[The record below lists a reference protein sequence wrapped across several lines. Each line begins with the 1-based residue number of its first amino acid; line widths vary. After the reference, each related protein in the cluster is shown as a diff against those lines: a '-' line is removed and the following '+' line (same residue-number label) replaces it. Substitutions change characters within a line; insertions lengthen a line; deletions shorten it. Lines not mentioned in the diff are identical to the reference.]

1 MHVPYASNP
10 VFSSVLP
17 LVVLLFYSMA
27 KDFIFF
33 LTVYILFKIGDKAKE
48 NLCFT
53 IFNPSVLM

>member
-1 MHVPYASNP
+1 MHMPYASNP

-17 LVVLLFYSMA
+17 LVVLLFYFMA